1 MTDIANAFA
10 DEVVTEAYTKL
21 ITVPGIDGP
30 VALITLDNGFDHT
43 KPNSFGPRGLLSF
56 DKALDEAFE
65 AKPAAIAVTGKPFIF
80 AAGADLKG
88 VPSISSR
95 EQGLEL
101 GRLGHKVFRRL
112 RESDVPTFAFV
123 NGVALGGGL
132 EVGLHCHYR
141 TYADNVGALGLPEA
155 MLGLVPGWGGT
166 QLLPNLIGPSNAVT
180 VAIENP
186 LNNGKV
192 INSKKALELGIAD
205 VVLGS
210 ADFIEQ
216 SLAWAAKVIAGDVTP
231 AGRRSTAAQ
240 AGTRPSLG
248 PRRSSKA
255 RPRTTRPARCAPSS
269 CSSWPAPPT
278 SPTRSRSTP
287 GSQRRTTR
295 SPTCS

>member
-1 MTDIANAFA
+1 MTDIATAFA
-10 DEVVTEAYTKL
+10 DEVVTNAYTKL
-21 ITVPGIDGP
+21 ISVPGIDGP

-43 KPNSFGPRGLLSF
+43 KPNSFGPRGLLAF

-65 AKPAAIAVTGKPFIF
+65 ANPAAIAVTGKPFIF

-88 VPSISSR
+88 VPSITTR

-112 RESDVPTFAFV
+112 RESEVPTFAFV

-141 TYADNVGALGLPEA
+141 TFADNVGALGLPEA

-166 QLLPNLIGPSNAVT
+166 QLLPNLIGPAGAVT

-192 INSKKALELGIAD
+192 INSKKALDLGIAD

-216 SLAWAAKVIAGDVTP
+216 SLAWAAKVLAGDITP
-231 AGRRSTAAQ
+231 ARPEIDRG
-240 AGTRPSLG
+240 AGWDEAIARAKAIVEGKTKNNAPGAVRTVELLELARTTDLTDAKSLDA
-248 PRRSSKA
+248 S
-255 RPRTTRPARCAPSS
+255 RPRTTRWPI
-269 CSSWPAPPT
+269 CS
-278 SPTRSRSTP
+278 
-287 GSQRRTTR
+287 
-295 SPTCS
+295 